1 LTDCRYLR
9 QGKKCIS
16 VINVA
21 VPTCFIIFL
30 LTRSGFD
37 YDLNIGKNNNF
48 DFVDKN
54 KLLQKYVLCNNFCF
68 SKCAT
73 ISVLLTFSNHSCHN

>member
-54 KLLQKYVLCNNFCF
+54 TLLQKYVHVTPITLIPDIP
-68 SKCAT
+68 SK
-73 ISVLLTFSNHSCHN
+73 SSKGVLKGV